1 MALARILGD
10 DWNCNPVSRG
20 DKNDVLVTW
29 STGWERK
36 PSLRSIKVGST
47 WWDHVNKHVACF
59 GGGFRVLGTAS
70 WGTDVKLFARIV
82 NTRASGTAVGDAG
95 GGR

>member
-1 MALARILGD
+1 MSRSRNLFARLSFCAVFPVRVVDVGQEWHWPEFLGTTGT
-10 DWNCNPVSRG
+10 VTLFRG
-20 DKNDVLVTW
+20 
-29 STGWERK
+29 G
-36 PSLRSIKVGST
+36 
-47 WWDHVNKHVACF
+47 
-59 GGGFRVLGTAS
+59 RVLGTAS